1 MNLKKFFWSAII
13 AIFSS
18 SCHEEVSDSN
28 LHQFLDVVDYEFKVE
43 DVSELGIGIKNGEA
57 ISIFSTDAPDENR
70 KFVYEEN
77 KFTGVAVESGDFYC
91 VYPYAATTSFS
102 YVDGK
107 PVFRAN
113 LLDVISLG
121 DDTDEKSSNETIY
134 SDMAVA
140 KINDGKIIFHSLYTK
155 FTLPVY
161 AEYDFHI
168 DRIQISGKNNEKLSG
183 LADISFDGT
192 SASINFSKEAKSV
205 ISYNCNID
213 ISSGETKEIQ
223 LPIVPTNFSE
233 GLTVTLYNGT
243 SPTEKVYS
251 QIEINATSDNRLE
264 NFVLSLPQYYIEYSG
279 VEVVLPGYIS
289 QYNSD
294 SQEGK
299 IYFAQNE
306 VPSEMLKSQEGV
318 FEVNVPANIVA
329 IGDEAFSG
337 AKDLSVVNI
346 GNVQFT
352 YAQDSGND
360 DESDK
365 VVTAVTT
372 DSNLE
377 VLGNNVFEG
386 TQVSAIVLP
395 QTIQDISN
403 GFAGLESEYKVY
415 CLSTVPPAISSEP
428 FSDKLVSVYV
438 PNDVLE
444 SYKQAWSS
452 YAERITYIGNNSDIE
467 IPIYYIKYKNST
479 ALTEV
484 VEGYEHTYDANTQTG
499 YIYFETSEI
508 PEKLFFESGKAAVET
523 VEEITLSAK
532 ITKINSQSFRYAI
545 TRAFNVEEGS
555 ELESIE
561 YYGLQ
566 GNSTCEFDF
575 SNATK
580 LKYIRNTALGECSK
594 IMSYPFPESV
604 IVLEQGVFRNLLWTD
619 VIVKEGVE
627 ILGNP
632 QYNGFLQG
640 CKQMKK
646 IDLPSTIK
654 EIKQNGLKMDNNT
667 DYIVICRAVTPPT
680 AAPNP
685 GTFFNDKLTA
695 LYVPD
700 NSVDAYKS
708 ASGWSSVSAKIK
720 PLSSLE

>member
-1 MNLKKFFWSAII
+1 M
-13 AIFSS
+13 
-18 SCHEEVSDSN
+18 V
-28 LHQFLDVVDYEFKVE
+28 
-43 DVSELGIGIKNGEA
+43 
-57 ISIFSTDAPDENR
+57 
-70 KFVYEEN
+70 
-77 KFTGVAVESGDFYC
+77 
-91 VYPYAATTSFS
+91 
-102 YVDGK
+102 
-107 PVFRAN
+107 
-113 LLDVISLG
+113 
-121 DDTDEKSSNETIY
+121 
-134 SDMAVA
+134 
-140 KINDGKIIFHSLYTK
+140 
-155 FTLPVY
+155 
-161 AEYDFHI
+161 
-168 DRIQISGKNNEKLSG
+168 

-306 VPSEMLKSQEGV
+306 VPSEMLKSREGV

-438 PNDVLE
+438 PNEVLE

-452 YAERITYIGNNSDIE
+452 YAERITYIGNNSEIE
-467 IPIYYIKYKNST
+467 IPRYYIKYENST
-479 ALTEV
+479 ALTKV
-484 VEGYEHTYDANTQTG
+484 VEGYEHTYDANTHTG

-508 PEKLFFESGKAAVET
+508 PANLFFESGKAAVET